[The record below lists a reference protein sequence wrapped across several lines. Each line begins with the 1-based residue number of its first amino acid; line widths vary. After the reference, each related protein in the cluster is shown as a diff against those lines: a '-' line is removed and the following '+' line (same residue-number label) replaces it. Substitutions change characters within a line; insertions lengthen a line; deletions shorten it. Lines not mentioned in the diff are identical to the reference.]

1 MTDLLLDIIEN
12 KPMADHWPHFEH
24 SVLQNLE
31 SDSLAQ
37 YLVSKTPTV
46 FRDGPLENLWG
57 GGGGAEDHKKKI
69 RARENYMKKNS
80 CTPINPKKYSC

>member
-57 GGGGAEDHKKKI
+57 GGGRRPQKKI